1 MHTIAAFHAAPN
13 SGGILMARHA
23 AKHNRWA
30 RRAVVAGALPLA
42 IAAASTGTA
51 QAQDTGSANIP
62 ALPNVPQVQA
72 PPLWNPY
79 DLSVQPYKP
88 LAPGYAPAPGQ
99 RIADYSDMG
108 RHLGGEAGILVGGS
122 LVGAAG
128 AAIAGGAVALAGPA
142 FGAVIGPAIGGE
154 IAATIVGMAAG
165 GSVGA
170 ELGRQAGA
178 DLAHQHN
185 AEGRV
190 GSFS

>member
-1 MHTIAAFHAAPN
+1 
-13 SGGILMARHA
+13 MARHA
-23 AKHNRWA
+23 AKQNNWA
-30 RRAVVAGALPLA
+30 RRALIAGALPVA

-62 ALPNVPQVQA
+62 GLPNVPQVQV

-79 DLSVQPYKP
+79 DLTAHPFAVFI
-88 LAPGYAPAPGQ
+88 PGYAPTPGQ
-99 RIADYSDMG
+99 RIADYSDSG
-108 RHLGGEAGILVGGS
+108 RHFGGELGMLVGGS
-122 LVGAAG
+122 LVGVAAG
-128 AAIAGGAVALAGPA
+128 AIATGATAFAGPA
-142 FGAVIGPAIGGE
+142 GAAVFGPAVGAAM
-154 IAATIVGMAAG
+154 AATAAGTIAG

-170 ELGRQAGA
+170 ELGAQAGA

>member
-1 MHTIAAFHAAPN
+1 
-13 SGGILMARHA
+13 MARHA
-23 AKHNRWA
+23 AKQSNWA
-30 RRAVVAGALPLA
+30 RRAVIAGALPIA

-51 QAQDTGSANIP
+51 HAQDTGSANIP
-62 ALPNVPQVQA
+62 GLPDIPQVQV

-88 LAPGYAPAPGQ
+88 LAPGYAPAPEQ
-99 RIADYSDMG
+99 RIADYSNMG
-108 RHLGGEAGILVGGS
+108 RHFGGLTGIAVGGS
-122 LVGAAG
+122 LAALPATAITAG
-128 AAIAGGAVALAGPA
+128 ALVLNPVM
-142 FGAVIGPAIGGE
+142 FGAAIGGE
-154 IAATIVGMAAG
+154 AAATIVGMAAG

-190 GSFS
+190 GSLS

>member
-1 MHTIAAFHAAPN
+1 
-13 SGGILMARHA
+13 MARHA

-62 ALPNVPQVQA
+62 ALPNVPQVQV

-79 DLSVQPYKP
+79 DLNARPFAVFT
-88 LAPGYAPAPGQ
+88 PGYAPTPEQ
-99 RIADYSDMG
+99 RIKDYSDSG
-108 RHLGGEAGILVGGS
+108 LNFGGELGMLVGGS
-122 LVGAAG
+122 LVGLPAG
-128 AAIAGGAVALAGPA
+128 AIATGATVLAGPAGGAVFGPA
-142 FGAVIGPAIGGE
+142 LGAAMVATGIG
-154 IAATIVGMAAG
+154 TIAG

-170 ELGRQAGA
+170 ELGRQAGV